1 VTSIA
6 QDILDHGL
14 GDAPRSYLGGPRGK
28 FLQMAMALTQMALD
42 PEEQHIEVGPFKVP
56 YRAERY
62 QFEGL
67 DPAGDVHEHI
77 LAGNL
82 TDDLVFASAH
92 MPVNLAWIEW
102 TSLRELKGT
111 DKEKY
116 KVPLAVLLDA
126 HSELNHSLDTV
137 MGIPSPV
144 DNSIYGVI
152 YARHHRAPDRV
163 MPVMVFTVLGG
174 FNMQQEVEVVWSW
187 HETEARRLGYSE
199 KECVDT
205 QRSLLMEIA
214 ELLFL
219 LNTPRVSE
227 TKTPTI
233 SPKLQRARLR
243 RRKLPLLEFKRV
255 KVLLGAPSIRY
266 PKGAPH
272 IPGETREERHRR
284 LHQVT
289 GHFRH
294 YLQGRDK
301 PHVAWVPPHWR
312 GDAQLGVVMHD
323 RRVIKPER
331 PSP

>member
-1 VTSIA
+1 MTSIA
-6 QDILDHGL
+6 QDILDHRFKGV
-14 GDAPRSYLGGPRGK
+14 PRRYFEGSRGK
-28 FLQMAMALTQMALD
+28 FAQMAAALTQMALD
-42 PEEQHIEVGPFKVP
+42 PDEQHIEVGPYKVP

-67 DPAGDVHEHI
+67 DPAGDVHAHI
-77 LAGNL
+77 CNGNL
-82 TDDLVFASAH
+82 TDDLVFNNAH

-102 TSLRELKGT
+102 TSRRELTGAGT
-111 DKEKY
+111 PIN
-116 KVPLAVLLDA
+116 VPFGVLLDA
-126 HSELNHSLDTV
+126 HSELNHALDET
-137 MGIPSPV
+137 MGIPAPTT
-144 DNSIYGVI
+144 NSIYGAL
-152 YARHHRAPDRV
+152 YARSADETI
-163 MPVMVFTVLGG
+163 MPVMVFTILGG
-174 FNMQQEVEVVWSW
+174 FDGQDLAEAEVVWCW
-187 HETEARRLGYSE
+187 EDAGTRPRRPNSVE
-199 KECVDT
+199 M
-205 QRSLLMEIA
+205 QRSMLMEIA

-227 TKTPTI
+227 TKTHVI
-233 SPKLQRARLR
+233 SARLQRARLR

-255 KVLLGAPSIRY
+255 KVLLGAPTIRY
-266 PKGAPH
+266 PKGAS

-323 RRVIKPER
+323 RRVIKSEH

>member
-6 QDILDHGL
+6 QDILDHGFP
-14 GDAPRSYLGGPRGK
+14 GVPRRYSEGPRGK
-28 FLQMAMALTQMALD
+28 FVHMALVLTQMALD
-42 PEEQHIEVGPFKVP
+42 PDEQHIEVGPFKVP

-67 DPAGDVHEHI
+67 DPAGDVHAHI
-77 LAGNL
+77 CDGNL
-82 TDDLVFASAH
+82 TDELVFASAH

-102 TSLRELKGT
+102 TAEREIRDTGIKQ
-111 DKEKY
+111 

-126 HSELNHSLDTV
+126 HSGLNTALDVTI
-137 MGIPSPV
+137 GIPAPA
-144 DNSIYGVI
+144 DNSIYGVL
-152 YARHHRAPDRV
+152 YARRSNDPTLIT
-163 MPVMVFTVLGG
+163 PVMVFTVLGG
-174 FNMQQEVEVVWSW
+174 FDTQDQVEVVWSW
-187 HETEARRLGYSE
+187 HDAERDRIDYTDQQVL
-199 KECVDT
+199 DT

-227 TKTPTI
+227 TKTHVI
-233 SPKLQRARLR
+233 SPKLQKARLR

-255 KVLLGAPSIRY
+255 KVLLGAPTIRY
-266 PKGAPH
+266 PKGTS

-323 RRVIKPER
+323 HHIVKPEH

>member
-1 VTSIA
+1 MTTIA
-6 QDILDHGL
+6 QDILDHRFKGVPRRYYE
-14 GDAPRSYLGGPRGK
+14 GPRSQFVK
-28 FLQMAMALTQMALD
+28 MATALTQMALD

-67 DPAGDVHEHI
+67 DPAGDVHAHI
-77 LAGNL
+77 CAGNL
-82 TDDLVFASAH
+82 SDDAVFNSAH
-92 MPVNLAWIEW
+92 MPVDLAWIEW
-102 TSLRELKGT
+102 ISKRELSST
-111 DKEKY
+111 NTPIN
-116 KVPLAVLLDA
+116 VPFAVLLDA
-126 HSELNHSLDTV
+126 HSGLNHALDAT
-137 MGIPSPV
+137 MGIPAPA
-144 DNSIYGVI
+144 DKSIYGVL
-152 YARHHRAPDRV
+152 YARSAEPQTI
-163 MPVMVFTVLGG
+163 MPVMIFTILGG
-174 FNMQQEVEVVWSW
+174 FDAQQEAEVVWSW
-187 HETEARRLGYSE
+187 YDAETRTLNGENVVAM
-199 KECVDT
+199 
-205 QRSLLMEIA
+205 QRSMLMEIA

-227 TKTPTI
+227 TKTHVI
-233 SPKLQRARLR
+233 SPKLQKARLR

-255 KVLLGAPSIRY
+255 KVLLGAPNIRY
-266 PKGAPH
+266 PKGNPNH

-323 RRVIKPER
+323 RHIVKPEH

>member
-1 VTSIA
+1 VPPPNKKQRQATPLATSPA
-6 QDILDHGL
+6 DELVAVESQFV
-14 GDAPRSYLGGPRGK
+14 K
-28 FLQMAMALTQMALD
+28 MAVALTQMALD
-42 PEEQHIEVGPFKVP
+42 PEEQHIDVGPFKVP

-67 DPAGDVHEHI
+67 DPAGDVHAHI
-77 LAGNL
+77 CDGNL
-82 TDDLVFASAH
+82 TDDAVFANAR

-102 TSLRELKGT
+102 TSKRELT
-111 DKEKY
+111 DTLKPTT
-116 KVPLAVLLDA
+116 VPFAVLLDA
-126 HSELNHSLDTV
+126 HSDLNHALDMT
-137 MGIPSPV
+137 MGIPAPE
-144 DNSIYGVI
+144 DNSVYGVL
-152 YARHHRAPDRV
+152 YARHHTDHV
-163 MPVMVFTVLGG
+163 IMPVMVFTIHGG
-174 FNMQQEVEVVWSW
+174 FGGQVEAEIVWSW
-187 HETEARRLGYSE
+187 HDAKISPSDAT
-199 KECVDT
+199 KEQIVST

-227 TKTPTI
+227 TKTHVI
-233 SPKLQRARLR
+233 SPKLQKARLR

-255 KVLLGAPSIRY
+255 KVLLGAPHIRY
-266 PKGAPH
+266 PKGTS

-323 RRVIKPER
+323 RHIVKPEH